1 MTTGRTDFR
10 FSPRPNRA
18 AEIDWR
24 PWGEAAFAEA
34 RRLGRPVL
42 LSLSAVWCH
51 WCHVMDETSYSDPRV
66 IERVNRDY
74 LPVRVDN
81 DRDPDVNRRY
91 NMGGWPTTA
100 FLTGSGEVLTGA
112 TYLPPDQMVSA
123 LDKVRAFFDERHEE
137 FAALDAQRATERGA
151 VGVAGPDAVAPVLEN
166 VDEATVFA
174 GDSAGSGDLADQ
186 VALQIVHACDPLHG
200 GLGSEPKFPQAD
212 VFGFLLAYAGLRGAG
227 GSPLLTRSRLD
238 EVLHVTLTRMATGD
252 VYDRVGEGFFRY
264 ATQRDWS
271 VPHYEKMLEDN
282 ARLALLYLDAALAAD
297 GHRSAAEP
305 GGTAGPIEAP
315 DRPGDVAAAS
325 GDAAGWVGGA
335 GGAAGGAGDAAAYR
349 RTASGVIDY
358 LMGTLWRQEP
368 PAFSGSQD
376 ADEHYYTLDA
386 AGRNA
391 LAAPFIDTTVYV
403 DWNALAA
410 RSLLRGATL
419 LARPELAAHAV
430 ELLGHLWEHARRDGA
445 LVHYLTPEG
454 EQGATGGL
462 LGDQAAVATALL
474 DAYEVT
480 GRDDWLGRA
489 EALAAWVGERLGAP
503 DGRLLDREPDPG
515 AGGLLARPLP
525 SLGDDAV
532 MADVLLRLESYT
544 GEPGYRQRALAL
556 LAAWAPH
563 VAGSG
568 VGAAPYAAAV
578 LRALER
584 PDHLVVVGRD
594 GDGAADALHTAALT
608 APRPLRT
615 VQRLDPERDAERLA
629 AHGLPAGVDGA
640 GPTRTAAAVYVCRGT
655 SCLAPAHSPDELRQ
669 RLSATA

>member
-1 MTTGRTDFR
+1 MTAGGDFR

-74 LPVRVDN
+74 VPVRVDN

-123 LDKVRAFFDERHEE
+123 LDKVRAFFDERREE
-137 FAALDAQRATERGA
+137 FAALDAQRAAERGR
-151 VGVAGPDAVAPVLEN
+151 VAERERAADSEPPGDTGPAPGAPVLED
-166 VDEATVFA
+166 VDERTDFA
-174 GDSAGSGDLADQ
+174 GDPAGPGDLADQ
-186 VALQIVHACDPLHG
+186 VALAIVRAFDPLHG

-212 VFGFLLAYAGLRGAG
+212 VFGFLLAYAGLRGG
-227 GSPLLTRSRLD
+227 GASPLLARSRLD
-238 EVLHVTLTRMATGD
+238 EVLRVTLTRMAAGD

-264 ATQRDWS
+264 ATQRDWA

-282 ARLALLYLDAALAAD
+282 ARLALLYLDAGLAAD
-297 GHRSAAEP
+297 GRDGMAEP
-305 GGTAGPIEAP
+305 GGTAELADAP
-315 DRPGDVAAAS
+315 DGPSGVAVGVGAAT
-325 GDAAGWVGGA
+325 GGVGGA
-335 GGAAGGAGDAAAYR
+335 GDAGDAAAYR
-349 RTASGVIDY
+349 RTASGVVDY
-358 LMGTLWRQEP
+358 LLETLWRGEP

-386 AGRNA
+386 AGRSA

-410 RSLLRGATL
+410 RALLRGASV
-419 LARPELAAHAV
+419 LARPQLADHALA
-430 ELLGHLWEHARRDGA
+430 LLEHLWEHGRRGGV
-445 LVHYLTPEG
+445 LVHYVTPEG

-474 DAYEVT
+474 DAYEIT
-480 GRDDWLGRA
+480 GRDELLGRA
-489 EALAAWVGERLGAP
+489 EALAEWVGE
-503 DGRLLDREPDPG
+503 
-515 AGGLLARPLP
+515 
-525 SLGDDAV
+525 
-532 MADVLLRLESYT
+532 
-544 GEPGYRQRALAL
+544 
-556 LAAWAPH
+556 
-563 VAGSG
+563 
-568 VGAAPYAAAV
+568 
-578 LRALER
+578 
-584 PDHLVVVGRD
+584 
-594 GDGAADALHTAALT
+594 
-608 APRPLRT
+608 
-615 VQRLDPERDAERLA
+615 
-629 AHGLPAGVDGA
+629 
-640 GPTRTAAAVYVCRGT
+640 
-655 SCLAPAHSPDELRQ
+655 
-669 RLSATA
+669 